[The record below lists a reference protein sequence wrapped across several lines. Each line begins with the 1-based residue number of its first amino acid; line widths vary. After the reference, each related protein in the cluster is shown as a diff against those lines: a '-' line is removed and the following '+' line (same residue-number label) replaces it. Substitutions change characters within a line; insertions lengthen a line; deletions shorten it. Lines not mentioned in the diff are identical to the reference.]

1 MTPEQLAALP
11 HDSLG
16 PELNAVIW
24 SLTAVSAIF
33 LALRLYCRAVRARV
47 LWWDDWFLLAAWVA
61 IFGACIVVSVT
72 VTMGF
77 GKHSWDIPIQDLPG
91 IFMVYSVAG
100 TFSICAS
107 VWSKTS
113 FALTILKVADVG
125 WMRKLIWAII
135 ITMNVFMG
143 VTALLNY
150 IRCWPLDKLWDFTGA
165 VEGTCWPMQVIIDY
179 DIFSAVY
186 SGAMDILLA
195 MLPWKLIWNLQMRRN
210 EKIGVAV
217 AMSLGIFAG
226 VTSFVKASYM
236 PRLQSIDVY
245 DAVSLNYWSNAE
257 STVTIIAAS
266 IPLLRV
272 LLKDVTKTI
281 FTKQQYYGASGNTDK
296 ISSRLERENNH
307 VTVTARSMH
316 RTRPASQGTESSEL
330 DILRKEGS
338 PSKSG
343 GILQTSNFVVE
354 YEPRDWKGERS
365 DGDGDGPQSA

>member
-1 MTPEQLAALP
+1 
-11 HDSLG
+11 
-16 PELNAVIW
+16 
-24 SLTAVSAIF
+24 
-33 LALRLYCRAVRARV
+33 
-47 LWWDDWFLLAAWVA
+47 
-61 IFGACIVVSVT
+61 
-72 VTMGF
+72 MGF
-77 GKHSWDIPIQDLPG
+77 GRHSWDIPFQDLPA
-91 IFMVYSVAG
+91 IFKVYSVAG

-113 FALTILKVADVG
+113 FALTILKLADAG

-143 VTALLNY
+143 VTALINY

-165 VEGTCWPMQVIIDY
+165 VEGTCWPMQVVIDY

-195 MLPWKLIWNLQMRRN
+195 MLPWKLIWHLQMQRK
-210 EKIGVAV
+210 EKMGVAV

-236 PRLQSIDVY
+236 HRLQSTDVY
-245 DAVSLNYWSNAE
+245 DAVSLTYWSNAE

-272 LLKDVTKTI
+272 LVKDVTKTI
-281 FTKQQYYGASGNTDK
+281 FSKQQHYGASRSTDMRSK
-296 ISSRLERENNH
+296 FSSRLEREDNR
-307 VTVTARSMH
+307 VTVTAGSMH
-316 RTRPASQGTESSEL
+316 RTRPASQGTEGSEL

-354 YEPRDWKGERS
+354 YEPRDSEWKGERS
-365 DGDGDGPQSA
+365 DGDGPQSA